1 MSIDWKFISSKD
13 IEGESEHLT
22 GYVPETGKSGF
33 TVGSWD
39 IGQHSREDVRRI
51 LQSYSNKL
59 DPNNPRGYGNIRQ
72 DLLTTLSPYALRK
85 DISDADARNV
95 SFKKEDIQYLM
106 AAKSHEFETKTLP
119 KLKGWEGL
127 TPKVKTILASVGW
140 QYGTNEQPFQD
151 LYALKDKPA
160 QMVSKLMEMGGE
172 LGYPHRRGKEAQYLD
187 PLLYQMLKRENMLL
201 GQR

>member
-1 MSIDWKFISSKD
+1 MSVDWEFISSKD

-22 GYVPETGKSGF
+22 GYVPETGRSGF

-39 IGQHSREDVRRI
+39 IGQHSEEDVRRI

-59 DPNNPRGYGNIRQ
+59 AGGGNAVGSIRQ
-72 DLLTTLSPYALRK
+72 DLKNKLSPYALRK

-95 SFKKEDIQYLM
+95 SFKKEDIEYLTS
-106 AAKSHEFETKTLP
+106 AKRHEFETQILP

-140 QYGTNEQPFQD
+140 QYGTNEKPFQD